1 MWDRLNKAMLYMNS
15 FYFFF
20 IKPTNNLYPNS
31 YHNRRHRTGPGGR
44 AIYILIAIHSNLKM
58 MRTTYMYRTM
68 LLISAAILQRRVA
81 ISAFQ
86 LSSLSSTSKSSRIVS
101 SNNTR
106 NIATSSRIT
115 LLSAEGGGR
124 SSAAVVDKD
133 LLSKTDA
140 KKNNDAKKKVVA
152 LDTNPPKGTRD
163 FYPPDMR
170 LQTWLFNQWRD
181 VAALYGFSEYDAPV
195 LEAESLYTRKA
206 GEEVTQQLYNFVD
219 KGDRNVALRPEMT
232 PSLARMIMAKKG
244 GLNLPLKWF
253 SIPQCWRYER
263 MTRGRRRE
271 HFQWN
276 MDIWGVDGIETEAEL
291 LSAMV
296 TFFKRVGLTSE
307 DVGIKVNS
315 RGVIGEVLTELGV
328 PEEKFAATCVLV
340 DKLEKVPLDAIQGE
354 LEELGLEKSTI
365 EKLTSVL
372 TNTSIESISAV
383 LPPDSKAVEELSRL
397 FALCKAYGIDDW
409 VLFDASVVRGL
420 AYYTGVVFEAF
431 DRKGVLRAIAGGG
444 RYDKLLETFGGDPTP
459 AAGFGFGDAVIVEL
473 LKERNILPSF
483 EGSGFD
489 TVVFAMSEDL
499 YGVAIEVAS
508 KLRAEG
514 QTVDLILEKKKT
526 KWVFKHASRNEA
538 KYCVI
543 VAGNEYENG
552 EVSVKD
558 LSEGEQKAVKIDAL
572 DAWAQE
578 VAES

>member
-1 MWDRLNKAMLYMNS
+1 MRTSYTAMLFTS
-15 FYFFF
+15 
-20 IKPTNNLYPNS
+20 S
-31 YHNRRHRTGPGGR
+31 
-44 AIYILIAIHSNLKM
+44 A
-58 MRTTYMYRTM
+58 
-68 LLISAAILQRRVA
+68 LLLQRRVA

-86 LSSLSSTSKSSRIVS
+86 LATPSATRISTRPITSTSKV
-101 SNNTR
+101 
-106 NIATSSRIT
+106 
-115 LLSAEGGGR
+115 LLAAKTEGGGGR
-124 SSAAVVDKD
+124 TSAAVSDKD
-133 LLSKTDA
+133 LISKTNKA
-140 KKNNDAKKKVVA
+140 NGQKTKKVA

-163 FYPPDMR
+163 FYPSDMR
-170 LQTWLFNQWRD
+170 LRTWLFSQWRD
-181 VAALYGFSEYDAPV
+181 VASQYGFSEYDAPV
-195 LEAESLYTRKA
+195 LESESLYTRKA

-232 PSLARMIMAKKG
+232 PSLARMVMAKKG

-271 HFQWN
+271 HYQWN
-276 MDIWGVDGIETEAEL
+276 MDIWGVDGVEVEAEL

-315 RGVIGEVLTELGV
+315 RGVLGEVLAELGV
-328 PEEKFAATCVLV
+328 PEDKFAATCVLM
-340 DKLEKVPLDAIQGE
+340 DKLEKVPLDAIQGD
-354 LEELGLEKSTI
+354 LEELGLERSTI
-365 EKLTSVL
+365 EKLIPVL
-372 TNTSIESISAV
+372 TNKSIESVSAV
-383 LPPDSKAVEELSRL
+383 LPPDSQAVQELSKL
-397 FALCKAYGIDDW
+397 FKLCEAYGIEDW
-409 VLFDASVVRGL
+409 VMFDASVVRGL

-444 RYDKLLETFGGDPTP
+444 RYDKLLETFGGEPTP

-473 LKERNILPSF
+473 LKERDILPSF

-489 TVVFAMSEDL
+489 TVVFAMDDDL
-499 YGVAIEVAS
+499 YGVAVEVAS

-538 KYCVI
+538 RYCVI

-558 LSEGEQKAVKIDAL
+558 LSVGEQKSVKIDAL
-572 DAWAQE
+572 GDWAKE
-578 VAES
+578 VSQS

>member
-1 MWDRLNKAMLYMNS
+1 MRIRFAAMVFTSAIL
-15 FYFFF
+15 
-20 IKPTNNLYPNS
+20 
-31 YHNRRHRTGPGGR
+31 RRRAVVAGFQVAAGPSS
-44 AIYILIAIHSNLKM
+44 A
-58 MRTTYMYRTM
+58 RTTRSISRSAP
-68 LLISAAILQRRVA
+68 LSAA
-81 ISAFQ
+81 
-86 LSSLSSTSKSSRIVS
+86 
-101 SNNTR
+101 
-106 NIATSSRIT
+106 
-115 LLSAEGGGR
+115 AEGGGGR
-124 SSAAVVDKD
+124 SSAAVADKD
-133 LLSKTDA
+133 LLTKTADGRPQKSKPT
-140 KKNNDAKKKVVA
+140 A

-170 LQTWLFNQWRD
+170 LRTWLFDKWRS
-181 VAALYGFSEYDAPV
+181 VASLYGFSEYDAPV
-195 LEAESLYTRKA
+195 LESEDLYTRKA

-219 KGDRNVALRPEMT
+219 KGDRPVALRPEMT
-232 PSLARMIMAKKG
+232 PSLARMVMAKRG
-244 GLNLPLKWF
+244 GLTLPLKWF
-253 SIPQCWRYER
+253 SLPQCWRYER

-271 HFQWN
+271 HYQWN
-276 MDIWGVDGIETEAEL
+276 MDVWGVKGIEAEAEL

-296 TFFKRVGLTSE
+296 TFFGDVGLTSE

-340 DKLEKVPLDAIQGE
+340 DKLEKVPLDAIQGD
-354 LEELGLEKSTI
+354 LEELGLERSTI

-383 LPPDSKAVEELSRL
+383 LPPDSEAVRQLKRL
-397 FALCKAYGIDDW
+397 LDLCDAYGIGDW
-409 VLFDASVVRGL
+409 VTFDASVVRGL
-420 AYYTGVVFEAF
+420 AYYTGIVFEAF

-473 LKERNILPSF
+473 LKERGVLPSF

-489 TVVFAMSEDL
+489 SVVFAMNEDL
-499 YGVAIEVAS
+499 YGVAVEVAS
-508 KLRAEG
+508 KLRRAG
-514 QTVDLILEKKKT
+514 QTVDLILENKKT

-558 LSEGEQKAVKIDAL
+558 LAVGEQKAVKIDEL
-572 DAWAQE
+572 EDWAKG
-578 VAES
+578 VAG

>member
-1 MWDRLNKAMLYMNS
+1 M
-15 FYFFF
+15 
-20 IKPTNNLYPNS
+20 
-31 YHNRRHRTGPGGR
+31 
-44 AIYILIAIHSNLKM
+44 
-58 MRTTYMYRTM
+58 
-68 LLISAAILQRRVA
+68 
-81 ISAFQ
+81 
-86 LSSLSSTSKSSRIVS
+86 
-101 SNNTR
+101 
-106 NIATSSRIT
+106 
-115 LLSAEGGGR
+115 
-124 SSAAVVDKD
+124 
-133 LLSKTDA
+133 A
-140 KKNNDAKKKVVA
+140 KKQKKVA

-170 LQTWLFNQWRD
+170 LRTWLFEQWRD
-181 VAALYGFSEYDAPV
+181 VAAMYGFSEYDAPV

-219 KGDRNVALRPEMT
+219 KGDRSVALRPEMT
-232 PSLARMIMAKKG
+232 PSLARMVMAKKG

-271 HFQWN
+271 HYQWN
-276 MDIWGVDGIETEAEL
+276 MDVWGVSGIEAEAEL

-296 TFFKRVGLTSE
+296 TFFKKVGLTSE

-340 DKLEKVPLDAIQGE
+340 DKLEKVPLDAIQDE
-354 LEELGLEKSTI
+354 LTELGLERATI
-365 EKLTSVL
+365 ENLTTVL
-372 TNTSIESISAV
+372 TNKSLESISAV
-383 LPPDSKAVEELSRL
+383 LPPDSQAVKELSQL
-397 FALCKAYGIDDW
+397 FKLCEAYGIDDW
-409 VLFDASVVRGL
+409 IMFDASVVRGL

-431 DRKGVLRAIAGGG
+431 DRTGVLRAIAGGG

-499 YGVAIEVAS
+499 YGVAIEIAS

-538 KYCVI
+538 RYCVI
-543 VAGNEYENG
+543 IGSNEYENG

-558 LSEGEQKAVKIDAL
+558 LSVGEQKAVKIDAL
-572 DAWAQE
+572 GDWVKE
-578 VAES
+578 VSVSES